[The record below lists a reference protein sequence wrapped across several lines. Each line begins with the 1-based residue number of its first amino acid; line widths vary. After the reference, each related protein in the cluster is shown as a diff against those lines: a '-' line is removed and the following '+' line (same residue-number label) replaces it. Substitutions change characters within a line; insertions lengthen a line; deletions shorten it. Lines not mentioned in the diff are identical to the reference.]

1 MTTYADGLR
10 LDLSAGRTVMD
21 KVTESLLAEFAKE
34 HSLEHLKQD
43 KQFEHF
49 SSYVVVRGEHTE
61 TFDTDDIVV
70 GDDETSKKGA
80 DIGIDGIAIIA
91 NGVLVTDVEELEEL
105 IDRIGYLDVSFI
117 FVQAETS
124 SNFEGSKIGTFGFGV
139 LDFFRDIPKL
149 NRNEKVAAAAEI
161 MQVIYAK
168 SSKFRRGIPVCK
180 MFYVTTGKWTD
191 DQNLNARIETA
202 KNDLLETGRFRDVVF
217 TPIGAA
223 GIQKRYQESRH
234 SRSTSFIFQKRVTV
248 PDVPNVKEAYA
259 GFLPWSEFKKLIM
272 DDGGLIIKHLFFDN
286 VRDWQGYNDVNSGIK
301 RTLESRDKVRF
312 VLMNNGVTLIA
323 RTVIPSGD
331 NFTIEDYQIVN
342 GCQTSHVLFDQR
354 NLLDDTVS
362 IPVRLISTR
371 DEEVT
376 KAIIKATN
384 WQTEITE
391 EQLFALEEFP
401 KTLELFFNSVQTER
415 LYFERRSRQYESA
428 PVEKSR
434 VITFDG
440 IIKAFAGMFLNEAHR
455 TTKNYKLVKAKL
467 GDQIFAK
474 NQRLEPYYAS
484 ALALYRVEAAF
495 KGKRIQARLKP
506 ARFQILMAIRILSAG
521 YEMPAFTANK
531 IEKYCDS
538 IVAALKDLATAEET
552 IQNAVGVVDTATAGN
567 YIRDNIRSETFTE
580 SVIKAAKAE
589 YDSAKTIA

>member
-1 MTTYADGLR
+1 MSTF
-10 LDLSAGRTVMD
+10 
-21 KVTESLLAEFAKE
+21 LLN
-34 HSLEHLKQD
+34 
-43 KQFEHF
+43 
-49 SSYVVVRGEHTE
+49 VVVRAEHTE
-61 TFDTDDIVV
+61 SFNTEEIVV
-70 GDDETSKKGA
+70 GDDETTKKGA

-91 NGVLVTDVEELEEL
+91 NGVLVNDVEEIEEL
-105 IDRIGYLDVSFI
+105 IERVGYLDVSFL

-124 SNFEGSKIGTFGFGV
+124 SNFEGGKIGTFGFGV
-139 LDFFRDIPKL
+139 LDFFRDEPKL
-149 NRNEKVAAAAEI
+149 KRNEKVAAAAEV

-191 DQNLNARIETA
+191 DKTLNARIETA
-202 KNDLLETGRFRDVVF
+202 KTDLMETGRFREVAF

-248 PDVPNVKEAYA
+248 PNVPNVKEAYA
-259 GFLPWSEFKKLIM
+259 GFLPWSEFRKLIM
-272 DDGGLIIKHLFFDN
+272 DDGGLIVKHLFFDN

-301 RTLESRDKVRF
+301 KTLESADKVRF

-342 GCQTSHVLFDQR
+342 GCQTSHVLYDQR
-354 NLLDDTVS
+354 DLLDDSVS
-362 IPVRLISTR
+362 IPIRLISTR
-371 DEEVT
+371 DEDVT

-428 PVEKSR
+428 SVEKAR

-467 GDQIFAK
+467 GSEIFSK
-474 NQRLEPYYAS
+474 DQRLEPYYAA
-484 ALALYRVEAAF
+484 ALAAFRVEAAF
-495 KGKRIQARLKP
+495 KGRRIPAKLKP
-506 ARFQILMAIRILSAG
+506 ARFQILMAIRILTAG
-521 YEMPAFTANK
+521 YTMPSITANRM
-531 IEKYCDS
+531 EQYCEG
-538 IVAALKDLATAEET
+538 IVAALKDATTADAT
-552 IQNAVGVVDTATAGN
+552 IQDAVQVVDAATGGN
-567 YIRDNIRSETFTE
+567 YDRDNIRSESFTE
-580 SVIKAAKAE
+580 NVIKAAKLA
-589 YDSAKTIA
+589 YDNIGASA

>member
-1 MTTYADGLR
+1 
-10 LDLSAGRTVMD
+10 MD
-21 KVTESLLAEFAKE
+21 KVTESLLAEFSKE
-34 HSLEHLKQD
+34 HALEHLKQD

-61 TFDTDDIVV
+61 SFDTDDIVV

-105 IDRIGYLDVSFI
+105 IERLGYLDVSFI

-124 SNFEGSKIGTFGFGV
+124 SSFEGSKIGTFGFGV
-139 LDFFRDIPKL
+139 LDFFRDVPKL
-149 NRNEKVAAAAEI
+149 KRNEEVAAAAEI

-191 DQNLNARIETA
+191 DHNLNARIETA
-202 KNDLLETGRFRDVVF
+202 RTDLIETGRFRDVVF
-217 TPIGAA
+217 TPIGAT

-301 RTLESRDKVRF
+301 RTLESGDKVRF

-354 NLLDDTVS
+354 DLLDDTVS
-362 IPVRLISTR
+362 VPVRLISTR

-415 LYFERRSRQYESA
+415 LYFERRSRQYEAA
-428 PVEKSR
+428 PVEKTR

-474 NQRLEPYYAS
+474 NQKLEPYYAA

-495 KGKRIQARLKP
+495 KGKRIPARLKP
-506 ARFQILMAIRILSAG
+506 ARFQILMAIRILAAG
-521 YEMPAFTANK
+521 YEMPALTANK
-531 IEKYCDS
+531 MEKYCDS
-538 IVAALKDLATAEET
+538 VVAALKDLATAEKT
-552 IQNAVGVVDTATAGN
+552 IQTAVGVVDTATAGN
-567 YIRDNIRSETFTE
+567 YNRDNIRSETFTE
-580 SVIKAAKAE
+580 SVIRAAKAE
-589 YDSAKTIA
+589 YDNSTTTA